1 MHNVL
6 TVYTKRLRLNKADS
20 PKKLSSQNLTFDKIS
35 ISNKGKSH
43 VITKKIEE
51 NISEKILHL
60 NKQNKETEVQTN
72 KLQGNFKEAFNAA
85 EKKPVEF
92 IFNTIDNSN
101 YKKTNVFPIDDPSSL
116 FK

>member
-6 TVYTKRLRLNKADS
+6 NVYTKQLRQTKVVS
-20 PKKLSSQNLTFDKIS
+20 SKKLSSQNLTFDKIS

-43 VITKKIEE
+43 AITKKIEE

-60 NKQNKETEVQTN
+60 NRQNKKTEAQTD
-72 KLQGNFKEAFNAA
+72 KLQKNLKEFNAV
-85 EKKPVEF
+85 EKKPAEF
-92 IFNTIDNSN
+92 IFNTINNSN
-101 YKKTNVFPIDDPSSL
+101 HKKTNIFSIDDPSSL